1 MEEKLEPAV
10 RSDDM
15 GKTEKIEELNKRLQ
29 ETRDELQEL
38 LDTHSDYARGLLK
51 FGLAS
56 WVFALSLFVSFL
68 LIYYGPSII
77 FHSPPLSISLLIG
90 ALATTFVVSAGFL
103 ANKRRKINKLKEK
116 REKFEDKYHKNL
128 LEVKWKRARE
138 RKEFLN
144 TLLRHDLRNKAQTV
158 LGYLELMDELDLPEE
173 GDEYLDKARKGI
185 DDSVDLIEKVRTL
198 GEVEDEEIS
207 EVSVED
213 AIRNAVDGVS
223 HAADDKGVEIEMV
236 FPIEESKVKGGSLL
250 DRVFSNIIE
259 NAVQY
264 SGGSQVRVRAR
275 STEEEIICTIED
287 DGKGI
292 ADENKSKIFDKGY
305 TVAEERGTG
314 LGMFLVKTLLEIY
327 GGDIEVNDS
336 ELGGAR
342 FDVHLKKA

>member
-1 MEEKLEPAV
+1 M
-10 RSDDM
+10 
-15 GKTEKIEELNKRLQ
+15 
-29 ETRDELQEL
+29 
-38 LDTHSDYARGLLK
+38 
-51 FGLAS
+51 
-56 WVFALSLFVSFL
+56 
-68 LIYYGPSII
+68 
-77 FHSPPLSISLLIG
+77 
-90 ALATTFVVSAGFL
+90 
-103 ANKRRKINKLKEK
+103 
-116 REKFEDKYHKNL
+116 
-128 LEVKWKRARE
+128 EVKWKRARE